1 MIVQFYLGL
10 LGKFAFGVT
19 LGSLVI
25 AMLRPA
31 WKHRRC
37 LRALASLLRRLRKTP
52 SVFVGTF
59 DDSQVLCKL
68 YDRLFESKPSPAE
81 LAVDSP
87 EHMYLVTLFS
97 LLTHPRLHA
106 RIHHGIVQQA
116 NPGADPQ
123 SIQYTCKPMVW
134 LEYSYRNRDYIG
146 YCQEGNLTVCDQ
158 ADFLFRAHIV
168 STVSYQT
175 DEVLENLSQVLQE
188 ISHSPT

>member
-10 LGKFAFGVT
+10 LGKFAFSVT
-19 LGSLVI
+19 LGLLII
-25 AMLRPA
+25 AMLQPT
-31 WKHRRC
+31 WKRHRC
-37 LRALASLLRRLRKTP
+37 LRALASLLRRLRETP

-68 YDRLFESKPSPAE
+68 YDRLFEGKPSPAE
-81 LAVDSP
+81 LTVDSP

-116 NPGADPQ
+116 NPDADPQ
-123 SIQYTCKPMVW
+123 SVQYTCKPMVW
-134 LEYSYRNRDYIG
+134 LEYSYHNRDYIG

-158 ADFLFRAHIV
+158 ADFLFRARIV
-168 STVSYQT
+168 SAISYQT

-188 ISHSPT
+188 ISHNPT